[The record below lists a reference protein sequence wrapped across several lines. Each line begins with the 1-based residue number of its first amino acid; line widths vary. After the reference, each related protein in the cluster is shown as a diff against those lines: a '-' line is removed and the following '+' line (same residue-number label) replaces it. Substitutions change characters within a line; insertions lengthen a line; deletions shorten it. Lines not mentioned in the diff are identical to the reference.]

1 MNDTNADFEKADMIL
16 AETLERFI
24 NEGVSPFVYGMAL
37 MEIGIAALAKAGEDE
52 TSVTEQAGLIAARV
66 MPAII
71 GPR

>member
-1 MNDTNADFEKADMIL
+1 MNNTNADFEKVDVIL

-37 MEIGIAALAKAGEDE
+37 MEVGIAALAKVGEDE
-52 TSVTEQAGLIAARV
+52 ASVTEQAGLIAARV

>member
-1 MNDTNADFEKADMIL
+1 MNNTNADFEKADMIL

-37 MEIGIAALAKAGEDE
+37 MEVGIAALAKVGEDE
-52 TSVTEQAGLIAARV
+52 ASVTEQAGLIAARV
-66 MPAII
+66 MPAIN

>member
-1 MNDTNADFEKADMIL
+1 MNNTNADFEKVDMIL

-37 MEIGIAALAKAGEDE
+37 MEVGIAALAKVGEDE
-52 TSVTEQAGLIAARV
+52 ASVTEQAGLIAARV

>member
-37 MEIGIAALAKAGEDE
+37 MEVGIAALAKVGEDE
-52 TSVTEQAGLIAARV
+52 ASVTEQAGLIAARV
-66 MPAII
+66 IPTIS

>member
-1 MNDTNADFEKADMIL
+1 MNNTNADFEKADMIL

-37 MEIGIAALAKAGEDE
+37 MEVGIAALAKAGEDE
-52 TSVTEQAGLIAARV
+52 ASVTEQAGLIAARV